1 MNLIDGRRA
10 GGMAEL
16 GTFRLPVQMAAQTP
30 ALMAAGAV
38 RTVIFGVWPENLV
51 LESGAPG
58 EALIFDNEDQGVV
71 KILVMDVGD
80 ARVHGT
86 VPAGTKVVRDELV
99 RFGWKS
105 DRILTFDPQ
114 TGANLALV

>member
-1 MNLIDGRRA
+1 MNLIDGRLA
-10 GGMAEL
+10 GGKAEL
-16 GTFRLPVQMAAQTP
+16 GTFRLPVQMAA
-30 ALMAAGAV
+30 GAV
-38 RTVIFGVWPENLV
+38 RTVTFGVQPENLV

-58 EALIFDNEDQGVV
+58 EARIFDIEDQGVV

-80 ARVHGT
+80 ARVHAT
-86 VPAGTKVVRDELV
+86 VPAGTKVLRDELV